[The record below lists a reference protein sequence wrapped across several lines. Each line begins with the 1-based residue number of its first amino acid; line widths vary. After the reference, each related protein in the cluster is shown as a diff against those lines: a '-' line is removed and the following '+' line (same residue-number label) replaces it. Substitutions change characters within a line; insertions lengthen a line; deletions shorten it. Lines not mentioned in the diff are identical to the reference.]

1 MKSFII
7 AWKDLKIRLI
17 DRRGFMMMLIMPL
30 LLTAILGSALSNIFD
45 NGGLPK
51 TVIGYYQ
58 VGNDE
63 FADVFQK
70 DVLQSKEL
78 KDDVKVKIVNSQE
91 ELEDMLKEKKID
103 VGIVIPN
110 KWSEQLQ
117 DGKLKEPKVFI
128 DPSKDIQAK
137 IAESMVRSF
146 SERVQTV
153 TVSTKSVVT
162 ELANSQHSNVE
173 QVAKEVSGDLQTVA
187 TSGADNIEKG
197 TIGKKTVVAMQ
208 YYAAAMLVM
217 FLLYNITVGAKSVVT
232 EQRTETLARLFST
245 PTSSFSIL
253 FGKFLG
259 TLLFAC
265 IQFGIFIVATHFMF
279 HVEWGG
285 DLSQIVAVGMSYA
298 ICVSGLSMLIAAFIR
313 EEKTADVMGGIGI
326 QILAILGGSMLPIYV
341 FPDTLQTIA
350 NVAPN
355 KWALTSFL
363 NIMSGTSWDVLLPVI
378 FSLCGAGIVSVMI
391 GTLRLRTR

>member
-17 DRRGFMMMLIMPL
+17 DRRGFIMMLIMPL

-58 VGNDE
+58 EGTDE
-63 FADVFQK
+63 LADVLQK

-78 KDDVKVKIVNSQE
+78 KDGVKVKIVNSQE
-91 ELEDMLKEKKID
+91 ELEGMLKEKKID

-110 KWSEQLQ
+110 KWSEQVQ

-137 IAESMVRSF
+137 IAESMIRSF

-153 TVSTKSVVT
+153 VVSTKSVVT
-162 ELANSQHSNVE
+162 ELAKSQHSNVE

-187 TSGADNIEKG
+187 TSGANNIEKG
-197 TIGKKTVVAMQ
+197 TIGKKTVAAMQ

-265 IQFGIFIVATHFMF
+265 IQLGMFIVATHFMF
-279 HVEWGG
+279 QVEWGG
-285 DLSQIVAVGMSYA
+285 DLSQIVVVGMSYA

-363 NIMSGTSWDVLLPVI
+363 NIMSGTPWDVLLPVI
-378 FSLCGAGIVSVMI
+378 FSLCSAGIVSVMI

>member
-30 LLTAILGSALSNIFD
+30 LLTAILGSALGNIFD

-51 TVIGYYQ
+51 TVVGYYQ
-58 VGNDE
+58 VGTDE

-110 KWSEQLQ
+110 KWSEQVQ
-117 DGKLKEPKVFI
+117 DGKLKEPKVLI

-137 IAESMVRSF
+137 IAESMIRSF

-153 TVSTKSVVT
+153 AVSTKSVVT
-162 ELANSQHSNVE
+162 ELVKSQHSNVE
-173 QVAKEVSGDLQTVA
+173 QIAKEVSGGLQTVA
-187 TSGADNIEKG
+187 TSGANNIEKG
-197 TIGKKTVVAMQ
+197 TIGKKTVAAMQ

-265 IQFGIFIVATHFMF
+265 IQLGIFIVATHFMF

-285 DLSQIVAVGMSYA
+285 DLSQIVAVGISYA
-298 ICVSGLSMLIAAFIR
+298 ICVSGLSMLIAAFIC

-350 NVAPN
+350 NVVPN
-355 KWALTSFL
+355 KWALISFL

-378 FSLCGAGIVSVMI
+378 FSLCSAGIVSVMI

>member
-1 MKSFII
+1 
-7 AWKDLKIRLI
+7 
-17 DRRGFMMMLIMPL
+17 MMLIMPL
-30 LLTAILGSALSNIFD
+30 VLTAILGSALSNVFES
-45 NGGLPK
+45 GGIPK

-58 VGNDE
+58 EGMDE

-70 DVLQSKEL
+70 DVLQSKEI
-78 KDDVKVKIVNSQE
+78 KDDVKVKVVNSRE

-110 KWSEQLQ
+110 KWSEQVQ
-117 DGKLKEPKVFI
+117 DGKLKEPKVLI

-137 IAESMVRSF
+137 IAESMIRSF

-153 TVSTKSVVT
+153 AVSTKSVVT
-162 ELANSQHSNVE
+162 ELAKSQQSDVA
-173 QVAKEVSGDLQTVA
+173 QVAKEVSGSLQTIA
-187 TSGADNIEKG
+187 TASVGNIQRG
-197 TIGKKTVVAMQ
+197 TIGKKTVAAMQ

-279 HVEWGG
+279 HVEWGE
-285 DLSQIVAVGMSYA
+285 DVSQIVVLGISYA

-313 EEKTADVMGGIGI
+313 EEKTADLMGGIGI

-341 FPDTLQTIA
+341 FPDTLQTVA
-350 NVAPN
+350 NIAPN

-363 NIMSGTSWDVLLPVI
+363 NIMSGTSWDGLFPVI
-378 FSLCGAGIVSVMI
+378 LSLCSAGIISVMI